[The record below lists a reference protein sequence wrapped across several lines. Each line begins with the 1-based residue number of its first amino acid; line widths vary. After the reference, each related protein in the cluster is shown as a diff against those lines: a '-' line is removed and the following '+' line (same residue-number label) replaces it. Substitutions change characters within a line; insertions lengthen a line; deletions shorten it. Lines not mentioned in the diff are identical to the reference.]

1 MEGQYRPKWGL
12 SQSDPIEKHEDKY
25 MLSSL
30 GFNLEP
36 MSKDEILQEA
46 NTLLSGSSFSL
57 AKSVLLDGK
66 TDTPNVKITNNGFDF
81 SGSVRKEDTET
92 GLFVCAIGGL
102 PLFTTADLS
111 PSTASSGW
119 LSFSKPLGDDHV
131 TLIYPDQDSIDQ
143 RIEAVCSRSGCHL
156 GHYFGKG
163 EGFCINASALN
174 FFPSNR
180 TINNGWNERSNP
192 ISWCELSKLYDTLS
206 PSQKLVQQAI
216 LSNISIKEICLGA
229 GCFWHV
235 EFALRRLPGMIDTT
249 VGYSGG
255 VTTSPSYKDVC
266 EGKTNH
272 AEVVLC
278 KFDPNVLDP
287 RKLIDCFLAMHDPTN
302 VRSHGKR
309 AQKSGQY
316 RSCIFVYDEE
326 LESISNAAL
335 SDCTKQLNKLLCTEV
350 KFYSS
355 TQDSFWVAESR
366 HQRHDERVKSTTDD
380 DMGTLTLTKWL
391 LEYGRRSSSIWGSS
405 QTINMN
411 LTLDDGNDDGMARIM
426 I

>member
-1 MEGQYRPKWGL
+1 MPKWGS
-12 SQSDPIEKHEDKY
+12 SQSDTMEKNKHYY

-30 GFNLEP
+30 GFDLEP

-46 NTLLSGSSFSL
+46 STLLSESKFGS

-66 TDTPNVKITNNGFDF
+66 TDTPKVKITNNGFDF
-81 SGSVRKEDTET
+81 SGSVRMEDIES
-92 GLFVCAIGGL
+92 GVFVCAIGGL

-111 PSTASSGW
+111 PLTASSGW
-119 LSFSKPLGDDHV
+119 LSFSKPLADDHV
-131 TLIYPDQDSIDQ
+131 TLIYPDQGSIDQ
-143 RIEAVCSRSGCHL
+143 RIEVICSRSGCHL

-174 FFPSNR
+174 FFPCDR
-180 TINNGWNERSNP
+180 ATQNGWNERSNP
-192 ISWCELSKLYDTLS
+192 ISWRELSKLYDTLS
-206 PSQKLVQQAI
+206 PSQRIVQQAMF
-216 LSNISIKEICLGA
+216 SNISIKEISLGA

-235 EFALRRLPGMIDTT
+235 EYALRRLPGMIDTT

-278 KFDPNVLDP
+278 KFDPTVLYP

-316 RSCIFVYDEE
+316 RSCIFVYEEE
-326 LESISNAAL
+326 LESMANAAL
-335 SDCTKQLNKLLCTEV
+335 CDCTKQLNKLLCTEV
-350 KFYSS
+350 KLHSS
-355 TQDSFWVAESR
+355 KDSFWVAESR
-366 HQRHDERVKSTTDD
+366 HQRHDERIKSPTDD
-380 DMGTLTLTKWL
+380 NLITLTFTKWL

-405 QTINMN
+405 DSMNMN
-411 LTLDDGNDDGMARIM
+411 VSLDDGSDDGMAQIM